1 MPKKTG
7 VPPAQPQLA
16 PSHRQVAQ
24 PTLQQAQLRQKRP
37 EEQLQPQLKPNKPV
51 AEQLRHLNAAS
62 TAPAPSAISTMQ
74 QEQLES
80 GSQPLK
86 KLKGDNSEQA
96 ARGEKPVRPRQ
107 REGGEREGDPGGLAQ
122 PASPKPKKQRSHRGP
137 AGGIAWALSTIRAEL
152 ETIIDVDGVQEH
164 LKSIPECV
172 LLGGIAARRELVAAL
187 LGESGN
193 TMTAA
198 AALVAPGMRQPLA
211 LEFRASSQGVDL
223 DGRDAEH
230 WLQSVAKATERGLG
244 NRLKLEP
251 LRLRLSTLGC
261 ATLDVIDLPERNAGA
276 GGVLPP
282 KLEEI
287 RMNYLGSEA
296 NILVCLEPG
305 VPMELCRR
313 FDPQQRRTVL
323 VGAAHAANGSLPA
336 SELCGAAAARALEE
350 RFAALCLERAPTW
363 LTGIERLEGRLSRAK
378 AEAGEVEQHE
388 TADEVLRRARAAGI
402 SFGRAL
408 EHVVGGTPGCQT
420 GALTLE
426 EELNEFAA
434 AAVKGQCGAGT
445 TLSGADAAA
454 AAADMF
460 AGFDGVKGYTAY
472 LRNDVSIPG
481 AEVPLNG
488 GAAWNRLLSELEVA
502 MRLAHPPPEEL
513 AGLALAAVRC
523 GGTGVHGHQR
533 WEDISSKLMLSMA
546 FHPLRKRIRYIAAR
560 VAWSLRQQKATI
572 AEWMAMMSE
581 GPAARFHSPLFAQHL
596 AILRSSPIARDL
608 VFGAYDG
615 AAAAVA
621 EQVLKN
627 LQGTLTAGCINPNIM
642 LRPKTEP
649 DMDPSKMVKMT
660 DEQRSKSGRT
670 TEARKRVKAEMSARE
685 NRRRGPSGGL
695 PPQLRDKVFEPSEA
709 IATLPFVEAKLR
721 YAFSVLTKILANQA
735 FAFADTALASLCR
748 RHVDEA
754 MSAIDF
760 SPEQRRVLDARHSE
774 LKTISQ
780 QVDTRL
786 EAVRRC
792 LSALRSVRM

>member
-1 MPKKTG
+1 
-7 VPPAQPQLA
+7 
-16 PSHRQVAQ
+16 
-24 PTLQQAQLRQKRP
+24 
-37 EEQLQPQLKPNKPV
+37 
-51 AEQLRHLNAAS
+51 
-62 TAPAPSAISTMQ
+62 
-74 QEQLES
+74 
-80 GSQPLK
+80 
-86 KLKGDNSEQA
+86 
-96 ARGEKPVRPRQ
+96 
-107 REGGEREGDPGGLAQ
+107 
-122 PASPKPKKQRSHRGP
+122 
-137 AGGIAWALSTIRAEL
+137 
-152 ETIIDVDGVQEH
+152 
-164 LKSIPECV
+164 
-172 LLGGIAARRELVAAL
+172 
-187 LGESGN
+187 
-193 TMTAA
+193 
-198 AALVAPGMRQPLA
+198 
-211 LEFRASSQGVDL
+211 
-223 DGRDAEH
+223 
-230 WLQSVAKATERGLG
+230 
-244 NRLKLEP
+244 
-251 LRLRLSTLGC
+251 
-261 ATLDVIDLPERNAGA
+261 
-276 GGVLPP
+276 
-282 KLEEI
+282 
-287 RMNYLGSEA
+287 
-296 NILVCLEPG
+296 
-305 VPMELCRR
+305 
-313 FDPQQRRTVL
+313 
-323 VGAAHAANGSLPA
+323 
-336 SELCGAAAARALEE
+336 
-350 RFAALCLERAPTW
+350 
-363 LTGIERLEGRLSRAK
+363 
-378 AEAGEVEQHE
+378 
-388 TADEVLRRARAAGI
+388 
-402 SFGRAL
+402 
-408 EHVVGGTPGCQT
+408 
-420 GALTLE
+420 
-426 EELNEFAA
+426 
-434 AAVKGQCGAGT
+434 
-445 TLSGADAAA
+445 
-454 AAADMF
+454 
-460 AGFDGVKGYTAY
+460 
-472 LRNDVSIPG
+472 
-481 AEVPLNG
+481 
-488 GAAWNRLLSELEVA
+488 
-502 MRLAHPPPEEL
+502 
-513 AGLALAAVRC
+513 
-523 GGTGVHGHQR
+523 
-533 WEDISSKLMLSMA
+533 MLSMA

-560 VAWSLRQQKATI
+560 VAWSLRQQKATS